1 MGEQVGGAAAACE
14 TPPPLRRL
22 GRRSTGGGRVWAS
35 RRCGRARAGPLE
47 VVAPA
52 AADEGTREYS
62 EAAHQMRG
70 HKMRAMAKEKGAV
83 ERDGGLRR

>member
-1 MGEQVGGAAAACE
+1 M
-14 TPPPLRRL
+14 
-22 GRRSTGGGRVWAS
+22 WAS

-52 AADEGTREYS
+52 AADERTREYS

-70 HKMRAMAKEKGAV
+70 REKGAMAKEKGATYFFR
-83 ERDGGLRR
+83 ESHWDCSGGAVSLIKDTPRVALESHAVT